1 LIFSFFY
8 VNIREYIL
16 RKKRE
21 GDFMRQFTIELDE
34 MVCKWLTHIA
44 EISGKPIEQI
54 IADGVT
60 NQVIQV
66 EDSVFQSFAHT
77 EE

>member
-1 LIFSFFY
+1 
-8 VNIREYIL
+8 
-16 RKKRE
+16 
-21 GDFMRQFTIELDE
+21 MRQFTIELDE
-34 MVCKWLTHIA
+34 MVCKWLEHIA

-60 NQVIQV
+60 NQVIKV
-66 EDSVFQSFAHT
+66 EDSVFQSFAYT